1 MKQRNSFNFDI
12 LIFTQRQGEVCKII
26 SRQDTIITRTRFP
39 IGKGIAGYVAQ
50 TGETLNVAE
59 VYKDE
64 RFNSNIDEQT
74 GYTTSSILCM
84 PICIRGT
91 VIGVVQMINKKTR
104 EGIFTRVSLRV
115 YSLTTIV
122 LAARRGVVQDVCCV
136 LRSGPAPRQALR
148 QDQEVRTEVQG
159 QEAED

>member
-1 MKQRNSFNFDI
+1 MS
-12 LIFTQRQGEVCKII
+12 C
-26 SRQDTIITRTRFP
+26 RFP
-39 IGKGIAGYVAQ
+39 VGKGIAGYVAQ

-74 GYTTSSILCM
+74 GYTTRSILCM

-104 EGIFTRVSLRV
+104 EGIFTRVRSSVCELLLL
-115 YSLTTIV
+115 SFV
-122 LAARRGVVQDVCCV
+122 LSARRGVIQDVCRV
-136 LRSGPAPRQALR
+136 LWPRPPPRQA
-148 QDQEVRTEVQG
+148 V
-159 QEAED
+159 

>member
-1 MKQRNSFNFDI
+1 MS
-12 LIFTQRQGEVCKII
+12 C
-26 SRQDTIITRTRFP
+26 RFP
-39 IGKGIAGYVAQ
+39 VGKGIAGYVAQ

-74 GYTTSSILCM
+74 GYTTRSILCM

-104 EGIFTRVSLRV
+104 EGIFTRVRSSVCELLLQTIFCTVSKTRSLSRRLPCTV
-115 YSLTTIV
+115 ASPSTTPS
-122 LAARRGVVQDVCCV
+122 CMT
-136 LRSGPAPRQALR
+136 RSG
-148 QDQEVRTEVQG
+148 DQNRSTRSSGYTVLVARVTR
-159 QEAED
+159 

>member
-1 MKQRNSFNFDI
+1 MDTLILQIMNQAQKLVNADRASLFLVDSKTGQLYARIFDVSGGNVAAVN
-12 LIFTQRQGEVCKII
+12 QARAEVRDKA
-26 SRQDTIITRTRFP
+26 RFP

-64 RFNSNIDEQT
+64 RFNSTIDEQT

-104 EGIFTRVSLRV
+104 EGIFTRVSFLYV
-115 YSLTTIV
+115 SVSQY
-122 LAARRGVVQDVCCV
+122 RGVY
-136 LRSGPAPRQALR
+136 
-148 QDQEVRTEVQG
+148 
-159 QEAED
+159 